1 MLHININVHL
11 YCTVS
16 GRKGLVTW
24 LVTSTTMK
32 VYPTLVT
39 EKYFISTLS
48 VRVGT
53 PYNVMSRYSV
63 LHNIIH
69 LHAQIYKTSDTWN
82 WACYEVMSRAETR
95 QFYYA
100 QNFIMPK
107 NDSIKINYLQFW
119 PIIRKIIHLSLYD
132 TTVSCRRVQ

>member
-1 MLHININVHL
+1 MRIYIM
-11 YCTVS
+11 
-16 GRKGLVTW
+16 RAIEKAAW

-32 VYPTLVT
+32 VHPTLVT

-95 QFYYA
+95 QLYYSKFYNA
-100 QNFIMPK
+100 EK
-107 NDSIKINYLQFW
+107 GGSIKINYLQVW
-119 PIIRKIIHLSLYD
+119 GSIIRKIKRPSFFYATLP
-132 TTVSCRRVQ
+132 CRRAQ